1 MPQMA
6 PLWWEILFILFI
18 TSFLMTNI
26 MIYYL
31 KSPEM
36 LSIKSTLYKTPIQLN
51 WKW

>member
-18 TSFLMTNI
+18 MLLMITITLMYWNI
-26 MIYYL
+26 
-31 KSPEM
+31 
-36 LSIKSTLYKTPIQLN
+36 KTPKMQVNGLNKTNNVN